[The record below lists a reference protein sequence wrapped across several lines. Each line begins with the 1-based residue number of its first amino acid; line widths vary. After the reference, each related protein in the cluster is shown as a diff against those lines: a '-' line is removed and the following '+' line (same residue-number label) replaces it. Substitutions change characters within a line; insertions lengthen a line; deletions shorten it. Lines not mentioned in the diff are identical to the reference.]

1 MSDKDKTTKPAINDL
16 PEPASADSAADKIK
30 GGRPNT
36 NPTESGD
43 VTQNGTSGGDQG

>member
-1 MSDKDKTTKPAINDL
+1 MTDKDKTAKPAINDL

-30 GGRPNT
+30 GGRMRSD
-36 NPTESGD
+36 PTESGD